1 MRMVNKVSSVGNF
14 WRVLGGEIPRTQNRH
29 RAVVEMRDFKLM
41 EFAALSAILMLI
53 VLPSVACAAMRAE
66 QDRSVLA
73 AALSGTCK
81 YMSRKGEKGFE
92 VLDSKSTDVN
102 QITDSQPNLPD
113 AFMQALRNL
122 LKRNSSPETLP
133 SGIACSHIKVVRHE
147 RIQEFFLFH
156 EASEWREFYA
166 TFPGAGGL
174 IGISLPGY
182 SKDKKH
188 AVVLRA
194 GSCGDLCGAGFLVLL
209 RKYGDTWK
217 VVKSVGLWIS

>member
-1 MRMVNKVSSVGNF
+1 MHVDNTAQVVTNR
-14 WRVLGGEIPRTQNRH
+14 RRT
-29 RAVVEMRDFKLM
+29 VVEMRDFKLM
-41 EFAALSAILMLI
+41 EFVALSAILMLI

-92 VLDSKSTDVN
+92 VLDSNSTDVN
-102 QITDSQPNLPD
+102 QITDSQPKLPD
-113 AFMQALRNL
+113 AFMQAFRNL

-133 SGIACSHIKVVRHE
+133 SGITCSHIKVVSHE
-147 RIQEFFLFH
+147 RIQALFSH
-156 EASEWREFYA
+156 EASEWREFSA

-188 AVVLRA
+188 AVVLRV

-209 RKYGDTWK
+209 RRYGDTWK
-217 VVKSVGLWIS
+217 VIKSVGLWIS